1 MKNKLLIAAKLFFVL
16 LLCALVFLH
25 KSQKPRILIIHSY
38 LDDYSWVWEIN
49 EGFQR
54 VFDDHQE
61 VTLRYHY
68 MDLKNHVDEDFR
80 RTAAAITHR
89 TIARWQPDILILSDD
104 LAQKLIGTEYLNHPN
119 MSIVFAGV
127 NGKPEDYGY
136 DEAANVT
143 GILERKPLEAT
154 KDTLLM
160 MAQAEGFD
168 LEDPN
173 EIAPRLVFIGDNS
186 FTVDAEIDSYSKFD
200 WAPLEWIEPYRAD
213 NIEEWEAAI
222 QKANKH
228 ADLIMIS
235 DIRQVRLEPG
245 GKELA
250 LASDVMELTE
260 TTSDNPIL
268 SMARILVMEDGG
280 MMSIAASGY
289 EQGEIA
295 ASMALQIALEDKKA
309 VDIDIVKTQQF
320 LIAVRE
326 STLEGRNLAVPSI
339 YEAFARATDNFA
351 E

>member
-1 MKNKLLIAAKLFFVL
+1 
-16 LLCALVFLH
+16 
-25 KSQKPRILIIHSY
+25 
-38 LDDYSWVWEIN
+38 
-49 EGFQR
+49 
-54 VFDDHQE
+54 
-61 VTLRYHY
+61 
-68 MDLKNHVDEDFR
+68 
-80 RTAAAITHR
+80 
-89 TIARWQPDILILSDD
+89 
-104 LAQKLIGTEYLNHPN
+104 